1 MKRVIALALA
11 ATLLGSTAASAQSWG
26 HNYRGHGWHHGYG
39 YHHGH
44 GDAAAAVGLGIFA
57 LGALAIISSQN
68 AHRYDGPAYDS
79 YGPPPPPPDRYGAPY
94 GYDNSYDNGYDAPP
108 PPDGYDD
115 DDD

>member
-26 HNYRGHGWHHGYG
+26 HNYRGHGWHHG

-68 AHRYDGPAYDS
+68 AHRYDGPAYDR

-115 DDD
+115 ED

>member
-26 HNYRGHGWHHGYG
+26 HNYRGHGWHHG

-68 AHRYDGPAYDS
+68 AHRYDGPAYDR

-108 PPDGYDD
+108 PPDGYDGD
-115 DDD
+115 DD

>member
-26 HNYRGHGWHHGYG
+26 HNYRGHGWHHG

-68 AHRYDGPAYDS
+68 AHRYDGPAYDR

>member
-26 HNYRGHGWHHGYG
+26 HNYRGHGWHHG

-68 AHRYDGPAYDS
+68 AHRYDGPAYDR

-94 GYDNSYDNGYDAPP
+94 GYDNSYDNGYDTPP